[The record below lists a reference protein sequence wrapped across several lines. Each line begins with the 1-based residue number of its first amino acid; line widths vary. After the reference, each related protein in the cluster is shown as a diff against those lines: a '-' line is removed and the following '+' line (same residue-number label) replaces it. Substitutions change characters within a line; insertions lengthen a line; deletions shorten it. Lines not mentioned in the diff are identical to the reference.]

1 MHRIVVLALLVPLLA
16 GCHLAGYGHRASR
29 PALAVHGA
37 AFDRAILNRDPPR
50 YGIGEPAGDV
60 VLREM
65 RIDISELAT
74 TDAGILRIGGA
85 VYDAES
91 GTVVVPRFRL
101 ETDDG
106 RETPLAAMGEGGRF
120 SLEADPAA
128 AVMTVSAL
136 GHRTLRLDLRR
147 LAALARSALESS
159 PTHARPSS
167 GVTSS
172 RIQRRPRRGRAR
184 GDRRR

>member
-1 MHRIVVLALLVPLLA
+1 MHRFVLLALLILLLA
-16 GCHLAGYGHRASR
+16 GCHLAGSGHAEPR

-65 RIDISELAT
+65 RIEIGKLVT
-74 TDAGILRIGGA
+74 TDAGILRIVGA

-91 GTVVVPRFRL
+91 GTVVVPRFRM
-101 ETDDG
+101 ETGDG

-120 SLEADPAA
+120 SVEADPAAA

-147 LAALARSALESS
+147 LAALAR
-159 PTHARPSS
+159 
-167 GVTSS
+167 TS
-172 RIQRRPRRGRAR
+172 R
-184 GDRRR
+184 D